1 MISLPAPVCEISA
14 SEQFTMDDPDAEM
27 TDVRK
32 SRYDEDAIVSQA
44 IN

>member
-14 SEQFTMDDPDAEM
+14 SEQFVRDDPDAEM
-27 TDVRK
+27 TEARK
-32 SRYDEDAIVSQA
+32 SRYDDAVAVSHA